1 MVFVF
6 EVQIGKSEP
15 QGTMFT
21 KFKRKFWNKEGFNCV
36 SKEQNQSNPH
46 GQSEQWL
53 TSQIANENPKQEQAD
68 SKKNGITRLML
79 FVTFTLTKS

>member
-46 GQSEQWL
+46 GQSEQCL
-53 TSQIANENPKQEQAD
+53 TSQIA
-68 SKKNGITRLML
+68 
-79 FVTFTLTKS
+79 

>member
-46 GQSEQWL
+46 GKSEQWL
-53 TSQIANENPKQEQAD
+53 TSQIANENP
-68 SKKNGITRLML
+68 NMTR
-79 FVTFTLTKS
+79 TGGQ

>member
-21 KFKRKFWNKEGFNCV
+21 KFKRKFWNKQGFNCV

-53 TSQIANENPKQEQAD
+53 TSQIAKRTRN
-68 SKKNGITRLML
+68 KNRRTVKR
-79 FVTFTLTKS
+79 TE

>member
-21 KFKRKFWNKEGFNCV
+21 KFKHKFWNEEGFNCE

-46 GQSEQWL
+46 GQSEQWF
-53 TSQIANENPKQEQAD
+53 TSQIANENP
-68 SKKNGITRLML
+68 NMTR
-79 FVTFTLTKS
+79 TDGQ

>member
-6 EVQIGKSEP
+6 EVQIGKRQP

-46 GQSEQWL
+46 GKSKQWL
-53 TSQIANENPKQEQAD
+53 TSQIANENP
-68 SKKNGITRLML
+68 NMTR
-79 FVTFTLTKS
+79 TGGQ